1 MYKKGGSKIVF
12 ESPFCMLLNY
22 FLNPKAVYKRI
33 RGQQIGLWVNS
44 MRKD

>member
-22 FLNPKAVYKRI
+22 FLNPKAVLGGSRLDY
-33 RGQQIGLWVNS
+33 G
-44 MRKD
+44 